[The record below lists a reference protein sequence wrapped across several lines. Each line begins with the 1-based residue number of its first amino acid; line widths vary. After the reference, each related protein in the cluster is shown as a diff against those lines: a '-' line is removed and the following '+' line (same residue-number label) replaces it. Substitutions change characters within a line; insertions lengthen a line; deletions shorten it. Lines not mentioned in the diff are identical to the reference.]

1 MALITY
7 HQTLITFVLFL
18 YRIYPIFDEQ
28 ITEIINRCKVTA
40 SIVCLTVQKSKRIV
54 QKSGI
59 ILFISSF
66 KTIFVLQK

>member
-1 MALITY
+1 MINNFLDADGANHLSPNTN
-7 HQTLITFVLFL
+7 HFCSFL

-54 QKSGI
+54 QKVG
-59 ILFISSF
+59 LFCS
-66 KTIFVLQK
+66 